1 MFFKPEAIVPVI
13 REYRN
18 AYMAY
23 RNPQL
28 YASSSYQPEVSYAKI
43 QQSKGLL
50 YTASLSDT
58 WVHIDKYKRFKIA
71 SEPVDGGSFSSEQLQ
86 IALEELLNFT
96 RIQFMDD
103 KLFNKIKI

>member
-1 MFFKPEAIVPVI
+1 MIFKPEAIIPVI
-13 REYRN
+13 KEYRN

-23 RNPQL
+23 RSPRL
-28 YASSSYQPEVSYAKI
+28 YDSSRYQPQVSYAKI

-58 WVHIDKYKRFKIA
+58 WVHLDKYKRFILA
-71 SEPVDGGSFSSEQLQ
+71 DEPVDGGSFSSKHLQ
-86 IALEELLNFT
+86 MALEELLNFT